1 MWLLNEPVL
10 WHSLSPFKIDIK
22 WCLDPDNTAHG
33 WKYRSLNENELL
45 FNNVFSAALSLLELK
60 GKKKKKNSQKNV
72 FECGLPSRDHL
83 SISCWSLLLGAN
95 GTGIGNQGS
104 DGVDGSVSWS
114 QAGLGLWTMRPW
126 WDEGKPGVQVHLSF
140 YFGNSV
146 WILGAGLNSI

>member
-60 GKKKKKNSQKNV
+60 GKKKKKTLRKMSLNV
-72 FECGLPSRDHL
+72 DFLAETIFPSPAGVCFSVLMVLALGTRAAMELMAVSAGHRQVWGCGR
-83 SISCWSLLLGAN
+83 W
-95 GTGIGNQGS
+95 
-104 DGVDGSVSWS
+104 
-114 QAGLGLWTMRPW
+114 GLGGMKESLGSKCTS
-126 WDEGKPGVQVHLSF
+126 LSTLATQSE
-140 YFGNSV
+140 Y
-146 WILGAGLNSI
+146 WGLV